1 MKWLDVKKFSSIEV
15 IEEGFEDVGYICTT
29 KIATT
34 LYLAYHLGKPV
45 PLIRLQCYEGLD
57 ESKALYEWKYGKQLL
72 YTQILKEKLND
83 VVQKSDGL
91 SESIEK
97 LHQHDDIFFSGRFLE
112 PRPLLKALQEDEGS
126 VLLVD
131 EVDKSDQEF
140 EAFLLEVL
148 SDFQVSIPEIGTV
161 SAVTKPFVFLTS
173 NNTREMSE
181 ALKRRCL
188 HLFIPFPDPKLERR
202 IIRTRVPEVSERLR
216 KQLVSFIQQVRTLDL
231 KKVPSISET
240 IDWARVLLFLH
251 SEKLS
256 AELVRETI
264 NVFLKFEEDI
274 KVVEDRLHEFTQ
286 KSLAGS

>member
-1 MKWLDVKKFSSIEV
+1 
-15 IEEGFEDVGYICTT
+15 
-29 KIATT
+29 
-34 LYLAYHLGKPV
+34 
-45 PLIRLQCYEGLD
+45 
-57 ESKALYEWKYGKQLL
+57 
-72 YTQILKEKLND
+72 